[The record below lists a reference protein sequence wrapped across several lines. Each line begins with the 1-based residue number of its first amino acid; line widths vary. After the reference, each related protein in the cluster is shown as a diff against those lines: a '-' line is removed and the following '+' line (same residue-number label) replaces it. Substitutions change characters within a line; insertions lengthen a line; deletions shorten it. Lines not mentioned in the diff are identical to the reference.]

1 MGDPEPVS
9 GQANM
14 LAVLVN
20 ATARG
25 AEMASTMYRL
35 IGKITAQLGKR
46 AAGTG
51 VTSTGVV

>member
-25 AEMASTMYRL
+25 AEMTSTMHRL
-35 IGKITAQLGKR
+35 IWRMTA
-46 AAGTG
+46 
-51 VTSTGVV
+51 